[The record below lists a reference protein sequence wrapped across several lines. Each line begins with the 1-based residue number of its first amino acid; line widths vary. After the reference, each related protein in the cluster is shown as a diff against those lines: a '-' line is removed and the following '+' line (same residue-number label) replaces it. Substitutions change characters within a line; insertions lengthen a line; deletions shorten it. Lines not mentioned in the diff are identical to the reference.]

1 MQMVGRARLKPA
13 LRSSLMIQLS
23 QPMISLPLLV
33 PRLPLSRD
41 QLMML
46 MMAIN
51 LLFLSLDTWLA
62 HQESGTIVA
71 REWIPVFFGL
81 GAGLLLLFAGLVAL
95 RNRPLAS
102 GIATVTLLASIGV
115 GVLGA
120 YFHVMRAALPAAPIG
135 QRLTLDL
142 LIWAPPALGP
152 LAFAMVGVLG
162 ISAAW
167 AEDPPGSG
175 RLHIFGH
182 QFLNLPYSK
191 TRAYFFIVSM
201 GMVAALV
208 SSALDHARTG
218 YTEWS
223 VWFATA
229 VGIFGMVT
237 AVVMG
242 AIDRPSRL
250 DLYTHIVAMLLLV
263 IAGPIGTWFHV
274 QADLATGNVFVAER
288 FLRGAP
294 FLAPLLYSNMG
305 LLGLI
310 ALVESKNP

>member
-1 MQMVGRARLKPA
+1 MAQM
-13 LRSSLMIQLS
+13 S
-23 QPMISLPLLV
+23 QPISSVSQSAFPTLPFRI
-33 PRLPLSRD
+33 PWLPLSRD

-46 MMAIN
+46 MMAVN
-51 LLFLSLDTWLA
+51 LLFLALDTWLA
-62 HQESGTIVA
+62 HQESGNIVM
-71 REWIPVFFGL
+71 RERIPIIFGVI
-81 GAGLLLLFAGLVAL
+81 AGSLLLFAGLIAV
-95 RNRPLAS
+95 RNRPAAS
-102 GIATVTLLASIGV
+102 VIATITLVASIGV

-120 YFHVMRAALPAAPIG
+120 YYHIMRAALPAAPIG

-152 LAFAMVGVLG
+152 MAFAMVGVLG

-167 AEDPPGSG
+167 AETPRDSG
-175 RLHIFGH
+175 TLHLWGDRYLH
-182 QFLNLPYSK
+182 LPYSK
-191 TRAYFFIVSM
+191 TRAYFFIVGM

-218 YTEWS
+218 YVDWS

-237 AVVMG
+237 AIVMG
-242 AIDRPSRL
+242 SIERPSWL
-250 DLYTHIVAMLLLV
+250 DLYTYIIAMLLLV
-263 IAGPIGTWFHV
+263 VAGPIGAWFHI
-274 QADLATGNVFVAER
+274 QADLATGNAIVLER

-294 FLAPLLYSNMG
+294 LLAPLLYTNMG

-310 ALVESKNP
+310 ALVDRDTL

>member
-1 MQMVGRARLKPA
+1 MAQ
-13 LRSSLMIQLS
+13 MIQ
-23 QPMISLPLLV
+23 SLASGTSNPV
-33 PRLPLSRD
+33 PTIPFRIPRLPLTRD

-51 LLFLSLDTWLA
+51 LLFLALDTWLA
-62 HQESGTIVA
+62 HQESGNIVM
-71 REWIPVFFGL
+71 RERIPIIFGL
-81 GAGLLLLFAGLVAL
+81 VAGVLLLFAGLIAISS
-95 RNRPLAS
+95 RSIAS
-102 GIATVTLLASIGV
+102 IIATATLVAAIGV
-115 GVLGA
+115 GALGA
-120 YFHVMRAALPAAPIG
+120 YYHILRAALPAGPIS

-167 AEDPPGSG
+167 VETPYDSG
-175 RLHIFGH
+175 TLHIFGKRYLH
-182 QFLNLPYSK
+182 LPYSK
-191 TRAYFFIVSM
+191 TRAYFFIVGM

-218 YTEWS
+218 YVEWS
-223 VWFATA
+223 VWFASA

-237 AVVMG
+237 AI
-242 AIDRPSRL
+242 AIGSIERPSRL
-250 DLYTHIVAMLLLV
+250 DLNTYIFAMLLLV
-263 IAGPIGTWFHV
+263 LAGPIGAWFHI
-274 QADLATGNVFVAER
+274 QADLATGNAFVLER

-294 FLAPLLYSNMG
+294 VLAPLLYTNMG

-310 ALVESKNP
+310 ALIEKRQP